1 MTFVLPRS
9 KVVALMIVN
18 FRLMDEEED
27 DAWLN
32 WELVFNLVTAAIAVV
47 LVFWLGGV
55 GIKEL

>member
-1 MTFVLPRS
+1 M
-9 KVVALMIVN
+9 ALMIVD

-32 WELVFNLVTAAIAVV
+32 WELVFNLVTAALAVV
-47 LVFWLGGV
+47 FVFWLGGV

>member
-1 MTFVLPRS
+1 
-9 KVVALMIVN
+9 MIVD

-27 DAWLN
+27 DALLN

-55 GIKEL
+55 GGIKEL

>member
-1 MTFVLPRS
+1 
-9 KVVALMIVN
+9 MIVN

-55 GIKEL
+55 GIKGALISTVDLSKLIE

>member
-1 MTFVLPRS
+1 M
-9 KVVALMIVN
+9 ALMIVD

-27 DAWLN
+27 DALLN

-55 GIKEL
+55 GGIKEL

>member
-1 MTFVLPRS
+1 MVLI
-9 KVVALMIVN
+9 IVN

-27 DAWLN
+27 DALLN

-55 GIKEL
+55 GGIKEL

>member
-1 MTFVLPRS
+1 MV
-9 KVVALMIVN
+9 LMIID

-27 DAWLN
+27 DASLN

-55 GIKEL
+55 GTKEL

>member
-1 MTFVLPRS
+1 MVLI
-9 KVVALMIVN
+9 IVN

-27 DAWLN
+27 DALLN

-55 GIKEL
+55 GGIKEF

>member
-1 MTFVLPRS
+1 
-9 KVVALMIVN
+9 MIVD

-47 LVFWLGGV
+47 LVFWLGRVG